1 MSKSILTTIIG
12 ITALFAL
19 QGLWLYRTYI
29 LYIGEKGN
37 TVNDLFKVA
46 IDKELSNR
54 VFKYKDPRN
63 PTFTFKYADE
73 MTPEER
79 ANLKGDT
86 IDYKKLSDNG
96 TARSF
101 TEALSQLRQEQI
113 SQNRP
118 LQINT
123 LDSLFLEELS
133 NHDLNIASCQIIY
146 MDKDTLAIDSTNQY
160 TPTGLGTI
168 TTKLTPIGLYSSH
181 YLKATV
187 QVTPTSIMLE
197 LLYTLIAS
205 FGITLFIIATL
216 YYQLV
221 VITHTQKELKEQET
235 TIHNAIHDLKS
246 PLNGVFVLLNT
257 VKELV
262 KGDTLMENFLQKGK
276 GQVKR
281 MTEMIE
287 SILETTRKP
296 GKSLLKLEVT
306 DLIEMVSHIKENAD
320 TIFPDKKYTFFINNK
335 LGTNTILTDKIILE
349 RCLRNLIENAFK
361 YSDDGVNITVTFS
374 QTKEQI
380 CIAVKDTGWGI
391 PKKAQRHIGSPFFQV
406 KIANKPAQP
415 GYGIGLCSVNS
426 QIQKLGGVFHFE
438 SEEGKGSIFFLKF
451 PKNRK

>member
-146 MDKDTLAIDSTNQY
+146 LVA
-160 TPTGLGTI
+160 
-168 TTKLTPIGLYSSH
+168 
-181 YLKATV
+181 V
-187 QVTPTSIMLE
+187 Q
-197 LLYTLIAS
+197 
-205 FGITLFIIATL
+205 
-216 YYQLV
+216 
-221 VITHTQKELKEQET
+221 
-235 TIHNAIHDLKS
+235 
-246 PLNGVFVLLNT
+246 
-257 VKELV
+257 
-262 KGDTLMENFLQKGK
+262 
-276 GQVKR
+276 
-281 MTEMIE
+281 
-287 SILETTRKP
+287 
-296 GKSLLKLEVT
+296 
-306 DLIEMVSHIKENAD
+306 
-320 TIFPDKKYTFFINNK
+320 
-335 LGTNTILTDKIILE
+335 
-349 RCLRNLIENAFK
+349 
-361 YSDDGVNITVTFS
+361 
-374 QTKEQI
+374 
-380 CIAVKDTGWGI
+380 
-391 PKKAQRHIGSPFFQV
+391 
-406 KIANKPAQP
+406 
-415 GYGIGLCSVNS
+415 
-426 QIQKLGGVFHFE
+426 
-438 SEEGKGSIFFLKF
+438 
-451 PKNRK
+451 